1 LKKGDTVPVKLKFE
15 KAGEV
20 EVKFHVKDERPG
32 HGEAGH
38 DHAKDHK

>member
-1 LKKGDTVPVKLKFE
+1 
-15 KAGEV
+15 V

-32 HGEAGH
+32 HGEVGH